1 LTLIEMQ
8 STMQRIIHR
17 KQERI
22 VALTLRT
29 AEKKIEANIQKE
41 WYENGL
47 ILMEIR
53 DRRLYKEKYGTFEE
67 YVEKRWDWSR
77 VRAHH
82 MISAAQ
88 NYQLLAAQNVNK
100 NAVFVN
106 KTDPIQLP
114 KNEAQVRPLSS
125 LETPEERVHVWKM
138 AVDAAEEQG
147 KTTPTMAIVEKA
159 VEEFKAEPISLN
171 PVDAPD
177 YKFTSSSS
185 GVLYGSGLLLGTKV
199 QTAGENDEC
208 YTPAYAVKALLPHLE
223 KFIGKTI
230 WCPFDKESSQ
240 FVQVLREHGHTVV
253 HSHIDQGLD
262 FYVTDPDQWD
272 VMVSNP
278 PFTNK
283 RQIFERAISFGK
295 PFALIMSNTWLND
308 AAPKQIFRDI
318 NFQLLM
324 FEERMKFLNQDNSEN
339 KITFSSSYFCRD
351 FLTDAI
357 MFDSLKEYGYG
368 E

>member
-1 LTLIEMQ
+1 MTLIEMQ

-67 YVEKRWDWSR
+67 YVEKRWDWTR
-77 VRAHH
+77 DRAYR
-82 MISAAQ
+82 MIGGAE
-88 NYQLLAAQNVNK
+88 NYQLLAAQNVVQNEVLDYK
-100 NAVFVN
+100 N
-106 KTDPIQLP
+106 DPIQLP
-114 KNEAQVRPLSS
+114 KNESQVRPLSS
-125 LETPEERVHVWKM
+125 LETPEERVHVWKL

-147 KTTPTMAIVEKA
+147 KATPTRAIVEKA
-159 VEEFKAEPISLN
+159 VEEFKAAPILLD
-171 PVDAPD
+171 PVCAPT
-177 YKFTSSSS
+177 YKLTSSSS
-185 GVLYGSGLLLGTKV
+185 GVLYADG
-199 QTAGENDEC
+199 ANDEC

-223 KFIGKTI
+223 KFRGKTI
-230 WCPFDKESSQ
+230 WCPFDKPDSN
-240 FVQVLREHGHTVV
+240 FVIVLREAGHTVV

-262 FYVTDPDQWD
+262 FYSTDPDQWD

-357 MFDSLKEYGYG
+357 MFDSLREYGYG

>member
-1 LTLIEMQ
+1 
-8 STMQRIIHR
+8 
-17 KQERI
+17 
-22 VALTLRT
+22 
-29 AEKKIEANIQKE
+29 
-41 WYENGL
+41 
-47 ILMEIR
+47 MEIR

-67 YVEKRWDWSR
+67 YVEKRWDWGPR
-77 VRAHH
+77 RPYQ
-82 MISAAQ
+82 MIDAAQ
-88 NYQLLAAQNVNK
+88 NYQLLASNSVHQNGSLVH
-100 NAVFVN
+100 
-106 KTDPIQLP
+106 KTDPIPLP
-114 KNEAQVRPLSS
+114 KNESQVRPLSS

-147 KTTPTMAIVEKA
+147 KATPTRAIVEKA
-159 VEEFKAEPISLN
+159 VEEFKADPVILEPVAKPEI
-171 PVDAPD
+171 
-177 YKFTSSSS
+177 KFTSSSS
-185 GVLYGSGLLLGTKV
+185 GVLYADG
-199 QTAGENDEC
+199 ANDEC

-223 KFIGKTI
+223 KFRGQTI
-230 WCPFDKESSQ
+230 WCPFDKPDSN
-240 FVQVLREHGHTVV
+240 FVIVLREAGHKVI

-262 FYVTDPDQWD
+262 FYSTDPDQWD

-308 AAPKQIFRDI
+308 AAPKQVFRNI

-357 MFDSLKEYGYG
+357 MFDSLKGYGYG